1 MKKKAS
7 ARRVLAGLGVLA
19 AITAAYVGA
28 TAWTGHRIQ
37 SQYTAGLA
45 RMQAQ
50 LPFLKVVEQAYE
62 KDLWTATS
70 RVTLQFGCEA
80 APGADKPSSPMRL
93 TIVDHIQH
101 GPLPGARGFG
111 AAVVDTELLLPDA
124 AGSELAKIFAGA
136 KPLSAHTLI
145 GFDGRYDSSLK
156 SPAGTLE
163 SSSGQMLNWQ
173 GFEATVRGDMAG
185 TATDYELSMPGIEF
199 LDVHLGAQLK
209 LAGLQWRGRSQ
220 MGESIWLATGT
231 SEGEIGTIE
240 FTVNPPV
247 GSAMRQPFKL
257 GLAQVK
263 LASEARVEQDLLNT
277 SSAMSATGSVGDT
290 RLDRIELKASI
301 KRLHAPAYRKLVER
315 LMQASSCDQAGS
327 RPDPQAM
334 VAALQQD
341 LMQLL
346 RHNPEYA
353 LDKFALE
360 FGGQRGEV
368 SYALGVQGVTAEDM
382 KLPITAVLATRGQ
395 IRADLKLPVTWIE
408 LLSAQV
414 YSQLTENAPPP
425 ELVTAMLEQFTSEGL
440 IERQGEQLSSS
451 LRYGQGVLQVN
462 GKPVPLAAPAAPAAA
477 MAEPEAAKAQ

>member
-1 MKKKAS
+1 
-7 ARRVLAGLGVLA
+7 
-19 AITAAYVGA
+19 
-28 TAWTGHRIQ
+28 
-37 SQYTAGLA
+37 
-45 RMQAQ
+45 
-50 LPFLKVVEQAYE
+50 
-62 KDLWTATS
+62 
-70 RVTLQFGCEA
+70 
-80 APGADKPSSPMRL
+80 
-93 TIVDHIQH
+93 
-101 GPLPGARGFG
+101 
-111 AAVVDTELLLPDA
+111 
-124 AGSELAKIFAGA
+124 
-136 KPLSAHTLI
+136 
-145 GFDGRYDSSLK
+145 
-156 SPAGTLE
+156 
-163 SSSGQMLNWQ
+163 
-173 GFEATVRGDMAG
+173 
-185 TATDYELSMPGIEF
+185 
-199 LDVHLGAQLK
+199 
-209 LAGLQWRGRSQ
+209 
-220 MGESIWLATGT
+220 
-231 SEGEIGTIE
+231 
-240 FTVNPPV
+240 
-247 GSAMRQPFKL
+247 
-257 GLAQVK
+257 
-263 LASEARVEQDLLNT
+263 
-277 SSAMSATGSVGDT
+277 MSATGSVGDT